1 MKIEE
6 AIQQPK
12 FRNDYQ
18 KAVVNLMYT
27 AGWLNSRQ
35 EEFFKPFGIT
45 TPQFN
50 ILRILRG
57 QAGKSL
63 TGAEIKAR
71 MLERNSD
78 ISRLLDRLGRKNL
91 IRRTQCPN
99 DRRAIDVTITK
110 AGLMILKEIDEQIDR
125 SEKNLIKLT
134 QAEAR
139 TLSTLLDKA
148 RG

>member
-27 AGWLNSRQ
+27 SGWLNSRQ

-45 TPQFN
+45 PSQFN

-57 QAGKSL
+57 QDGKSL
-63 TGAEIKAR
+63 TGAEIKGR

-91 IRRTQCPN
+91 IQRTQCPN
-99 DRRAIDVTITK
+99 DRRAINVTITK
-110 AGLMILKEIDEQIDR
+110 AGLAILKEIDGQIDR
-125 SEKNLIKLT
+125 SEKKLIKLT

-139 TLSTLLDKA
+139 KLSALLDKA